1 MMIKKYETFIND
13 ESRDGSSNTPGYNP
27 VIRQQ
32 AKDFVESKMKTN
44 ELSGFMK
51 KAGIDIPSDL
61 EGNEID
67 DFYEKSKQKLIEFFV
82 RNPEEMTDNVN
93 FKTYGVP
100 SGDGVVRVQNIG
112 ASLRESKK
120 KF

>member
-13 ESRDGSSNTPGYNP
+13 ESRDGSSNMPGYNP